1 MRSLAEI
8 VREALESRGLTQG
21 QAVMKTGISQS
32 ALSLI
37 VQGKR
42 QAPGPKVLVALAE
55 GLDLDPVELLY
66 AAAGREPPE
75 RPQRPLPPHLAALV
89 ELLGDDQL
97 RKLAQA
103 LRKLPDEKR
112 EAVLDALW
120 AALRIAED

>member
-1 MRSLAEI
+1 MA
-8 VREALESRGLTQG
+8 AHQLTQG
-21 QAVMKTGISQS
+21 QMVLKTGVSQATISKI
-32 ALSLI
+32 LNKGRTH
-37 VQGKR
+37 VW
-42 QAPGPKVLVALAE
+42 PEVLVALAE

-89 ELLGDDQL
+89 ELLGDDQF

-103 LRKLPDEKR
+103 LRKLPAEKR

-120 AALRIAED
+120 ATIRAVE